1 MLLQRYI
8 SYAQSQPHCGAIYL
22 HVITYN
28 VAAIRLYEKAGFV
41 FIKEVPDYYRISGN
55 LYSCYL
61 YVKYINGAVPGPVD
75 VNAIDIDVS
84 DSFGDDT
91 LTALQ
96 IAVQASST
104 ALHTVAGTLSRL
116 LSIVWG
122 WISTSSNSQQQSN
135 SKQQQSSKQSS
146 NVDATDAADSIV

>member
-41 FIKEVPDYYRISGN
+41 FIKEVPDYYKISGN

-61 YVKYINGAVPGPVD
+61 YVKYINGAISGPVD
-75 VNAIDIDVS
+75 VNAIDLDVS
-84 DSFGDDT
+84 DSFGDET

-96 IAVQASST
+96 VAVQASST
-104 ALHTVAGTLSRL
+104 ALHTVADTLSRL

-122 WISTSSNSQQQSN
+122 WISTSNSQQQSN
-135 SKQQQSSKQSS
+135 SKQQSSKKSS
-146 NVDATDAADSIV
+146 NDDTTDAADSIV